1 VNEPTVS
8 ISPTLAEA
16 LRELLGDRFS
26 EAAAVR
32 AHHSAGEGW
41 DTPVLP
47 GAVCFPESTEEVSAI
62 AAACTEAGA
71 PMVPFG
77 AGSSLEGHVV
87 PPATAVS
94 IDLTRM
100 NAIIEVSVE
109 DLDCHLQAGMTREQ
123 LESDL
128 RKQGLFF
135 PVDPGA
141 DATIAGMVATG
152 ASGTTTVRYGA
163 MRENVLGLTVVLADG
178 RVIHTGGRSRK
189 SSAGYDLT
197 RLFIASEGTLGVIT
211 EVQLRLRG
219 IPEAVSA
226 AVCQF
231 NTVADVVNSVI
242 EAIQIELPLA
252 RSELVDDVQ
261 MRAFIE
267 HEGLDEFEAKPT
279 LMLEFHGT
287 EASVREQAEQMA
299 EICSS
304 HGGADFRWATKQEE
318 RTRLWHARHRAYFAA
333 MAMGPGKKAMVT
345 DACVPISR
353 LAECIEATRKD
364 LEAVGLQSPMVGHIG
379 DGNFHC
385 QILVDPGDDLEIAT
399 ARAFVG
405 RLAERAIALG
415 GTCTGEHGVG
425 ANKIDYLEKQYGAAV
440 DVMRAIKLALD
451 PDSLMNPGKVLR
463 LDDSKP

>member
-1 VNEPTVS
+1 MNATSLPAL
-8 ISPTLAEA
+8 LAVT

-26 EAAAVR
+26 DAEAVR
-32 AHHSAGEGW
+32 DHHSAGEGW
-41 DTPVLP
+41 DDPVLP
-47 GAVCFPESTEEVSAI
+47 AGVCFPQTTEEVAAI
-62 AAACTEAGA
+62 VTACSEHRI
-71 PMVPFG
+71 PIVPFG

-87 PPATAVS
+87 PPAHGVS

-100 NAIIEVSVE
+100 NAILEVSVA
-109 DLDCHLQAGMTREQ
+109 DLDCHLQAGVTREQ
-123 LESDL
+123 LESHL

-163 MRENVLGLTVVLADG
+163 MRENVLGLTVVMADG
-178 RVIHTGGRSRK
+178 RVIQTGGRARK

-197 RLFIASEGTLGVIT
+197 RLFIASEGTLGIIT
-211 EVQLRLRG
+211 EVRLRLRG

-231 NTVADVVNSVI
+231 ETVADVVNSVI

-252 RSELVDDVQ
+252 RSELVDAVQ
-261 MRAFIE
+261 MGAFIE
-267 HEGLDEFEAKPT
+267 HEGLAEFEAKPT

-287 EASVREQAEQMA
+287 EASVQEQAEQMA
-299 EICSS
+299 EICNE
-304 HGGADFRWATKQEE
+304 HGGTDFRWATRQEE
-318 RTRLWHARHRAYFAA
+318 RTRLWHARHRAYYAA
-333 MAMGPGKKAMVT
+333 MAMAPGKKTMVT

-353 LAECIEATRKD
+353 LAECIDATRAD
-364 LEAVGLQSPMVGHIG
+364 LEEVGLLSPIVGHIG

-385 QILVDPGDDLEIAT
+385 QILVDADDPDDIAT

-405 RLAERAIALG
+405 RLADRAIGLG

-425 ANKIDYLEKQYGAAV
+425 ANKIAYVERQHGAAV
-440 DVMRAIKLALD
+440 EVMRTIKRALD
-451 PDSLMNPGKVLR
+451 PANLMNPGKVVR
-463 LDDSKP
+463 VDD